1 MKEPFIWICFHFCVC
16 FDTIALRN
24 WTHERTSIAYN
35 TLAFQCS
42 ARSTCCLASD
52 SIVSAVY
59 YGFCSV
65 IYKWNKCT
73 YVLHEA
79 HKNEKKQ
86 QQQQRIVF
94 CVWSYMR
101 ELIFSFGI
109 WKFVRAT
116 RFDTHAHTH
125 TPDRSVM
132 QDLHVLPLDFRH
144 QTFWWTHKALA
155 YDNVMHSYSI
165 YLRVNFTS
173 IFLSFN
179 FIPSEHSILLS
190 SVLTAYCSLVCNDA
204 ICFVQFC
211 RKTHFNRS
219 RHSLHFSQSSIVVG
233 SIRHVAIEMEII

>member
-1 MKEPFIWICFHFCVC
+1 MYVRI
-16 FDTIALRN
+16 
-24 WTHERTSIAYN
+24 
-35 TLAFQCS
+35 
-42 ARSTCCLASD
+42 ARSAQERKKATTATKNCVLCL
-52 SIVSAVY
+52 
-59 YGFCSV
+59 
-65 IYKWNKCT
+65 
-73 YVLHEA
+73 VLHARA
-79 HKNEKKQ
+79 H
-86 QQQQRIVF
+86 F
-94 CVWSYMR
+94 
-101 ELIFSFGI
+101 LIWYLKICSCNS
-109 WKFVRAT
+109 VRHT
-116 RFDTHAHTH
+116 RTHTH

-179 FIPSEHSILLS
+179 FIPSEHNILLS